1 MKDERRQT
9 LLDKTRVHAEVE
21 DLKKCI
27 FNTIHYGGG
36 NTSILYY
43 SV

>member
-9 LLDKTRVHAEVE
+9 LLEKTRVHAEVE

-27 FNTIHYGGG
+27 FNTIHYGGE
-36 NTSILYY
+36 ILVYY
-43 SV
+43 ITV